1 MVSIQRPGYNIT
13 KAPLI
18 DASSFGDGN
27 AILTST
33 ASAMFLAGDG
43 HWEGTKSFISHD
55 KYLQD
60 SKFYQIYSYVINHGG
75 QTADFWRETVKR
87 VLHPAG
93 FNLFSQVDIISEM
106 GLPLTTMSI
115 KGPSGTPGQTVFH
128 DLPGEPEG
136 IGEDVGLILHLTFS
150 LANTFDFGA
159 KIAFS
164 SGQTDTTLIFLPG
177 GTSGLFVVGETIT
190 LSNGTTAVIVAIT
203 ENGIVIDDS
212 TLTGELVEGNTVTG
226 GTSGATATVDEVK
239 KPSGLITELRSFGP
253 NWKTID
259 YQKFFTHG
267 GFSNKDDED
276 SNIRMEGPE
285 RERLSKEG
293 THRNPLRFN
302 LEFVSVGDTP
312 NWPTTDNYEIV
323 GRLIMEDGNYLLSE
337 VAQGDEQII
346 YEDGDTPRL
355 EEHGTGGAWTLEH
368 FKDIVLGTIIDD
380 NGKTKSNVKK
390 RLTSE
395 SHVNLIPYP

>member
-1 MVSIQRPGYNIT
+1 MIGISIFC
-13 KAPLI
+13 AE
-18 DASSFGDGN
+18 A
-27 AILTST
+27 
-33 ASAMFLAGDG
+33 
-43 HWEGTKSFISHD
+43 
-55 KYLQD
+55 
-60 SKFYQIYSYVINHGG
+60 
-75 QTADFWRETVKR
+75 
-87 VLHPAG
+87 
-93 FNLFSQVDIISEM
+93 
-106 GLPLTTMSI
+106 
-115 KGPSGTPGQTVFH
+115 
-128 DLPGEPEG
+128 
-136 IGEDVGLILHLTFS
+136 
-150 LANTFDFGA
+150 
-159 KIAFS
+159 
-164 SGQTDTTLIFLPG
+164 
-177 GTSGLFVVGETIT
+177 
-190 LSNGTTAVIVAIT
+190 IVAIT

-368 FKDIVLGTIIDD
+368 FKDIVLGDQYSYLFQKRNQPLEYEYLLSQEKDI
-380 NGKTKSNVKK
+380 KSILLDQLYLLNIEEHEISIGEY
-390 RLTSE
+390 LICLLYTSDAADE
-395 SHVNLIPYP
+395 